1 MKWVTLEKGEKLGF
15 KAILDKK
22 EKKGQKEEMEW
33 MVHSGKRAYLVNL
46 DLGYVHVNI

>member
-1 MKWVTLEKGEKLGF
+1 MKWVTSEKGEKPDF

-22 EKKGQKEEMEW
+22 EKKGQKEEMGW

-46 DLGYVHVNI
+46 DLGYVDVCI